1 MPIPPVATPA
11 FPFTHQQYQ
20 MLEILQL
27 QQCPP
32 PLFLQSACS
41 PCPSSMMKIWF
52 SCLFFKKNHFVL
64 FLQVPVS
71 VNLASLN
78 LSFIHA
84 LLAATNKN
92 CLSSLQERIH
102 WEDTNPTDLFKRLWI
117 PPPQEAFGALFCALC
132 SHCVLH
138 KVRSPASGRQGS
150 VLELVRLWLVL

>member
-1 MPIPPVATPA
+1 MPPTAVPA
-11 FPFTHQQYQ
+11 VSMQPMSLLHDED
-20 MLEILQL
+20 LV
-27 QQCPP
+27 
-32 PLFLQSACS
+32 FL
-41 PCPSSMMKIWF
+41 P
-52 SCLFFKKNHFVL
+52 FFKKNHFVL

-84 LLAATNKN
+84 LLAAMNKN

-102 WEDTNPTDLFKRLWI
+102 WEDTNPTDLFKSSWI

-150 VLELVRLWLVL
+150 VLELVRCVAGPITVCCTHI